1 MALTL
6 RTRFKRL
13 LEFTF
18 WTLGKRPEIQDSR
31 VSGRYGEWL
40 GRKFLKSKGF
50 SIRSTNWRNPK
61 DRRLEIDVVCIKA
74 GILVFVEIRARSEL
88 ALVNGFHSINPRKKK
103 SLLRAFK
110 SYLSEM
116 KPFPE
121 HYRFDIIEIDLPMSK
136 DADPQIFHH
145 ENVAIFH

>member
-6 RTRFKRL
+6 NIRFKRFF
-13 LEFTF
+13 ECAF
-18 WTLGKRPEIQDSR
+18 WTLGKRPEIQDSC

-88 ALVNGFHSINPRKKK
+88 ALVNGFHSINARKKK
-103 SLLRAFK
+103 SLLRAFRA
-110 SYLSEM
+110 YLSEI
-116 KPFPE
+116 KPSPE
-121 HYRFDIIEIDLPMSK
+121 HYRFDVVEIDLPASK
-136 DADPQIFHH
+136 DEKPRIFHH